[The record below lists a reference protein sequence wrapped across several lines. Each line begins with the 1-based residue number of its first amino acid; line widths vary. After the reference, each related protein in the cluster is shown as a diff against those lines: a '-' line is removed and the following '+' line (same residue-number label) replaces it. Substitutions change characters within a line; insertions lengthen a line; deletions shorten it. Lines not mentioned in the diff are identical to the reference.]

1 MIGEAREVI
10 NGFLSLETSE
20 AYTNAKKVL
29 PDRFGN
35 PFPIAD
41 AHRKNI
47 SKWPRIQ
54 PNDGATLHKYSDFLL
69 HCQTA
74 AKEIHYLKI
83 LDGPDENQKMAKK
96 IDQWTREVV

>member
-1 MIGEAREVI
+1 MADEAREVI

-29 PDRFGN
+29 SDRFGN

-41 AHRKNI
+41 AYRKKI

-54 PNDGATLHKYSDFLL
+54 PNNGATLHKYSDFLL
-69 HCQTA
+69 HC
-74 AKEIHYLKI
+74 
-83 LDGPDENQKMAKK
+83 
-96 IDQWTREVV
+96 